1 MNKLR
6 AKSYAKVN
14 LSLDVKGKRDDG
26 YHIVNMVLQSI
37 DLCDKLEFEINSDI
51 VFECDNKYIPSD
63 GSNLIVK
70 AANLLKREFGGYGAL
85 IRLNKNIPAAAG
97 LAGGSSNAAAT
108 LVALN
113 KLWDL
118 NIDLPMLKQLAVSL
132 GADVPFCIEGGT
144 KVASGIGDVLLDIK
158 TPQLK
163 LLIVK
168 PPLFVSTKDVYTE
181 YDKLDFIENNYT
193 IKMIDAINSDSIACI
208 CRSLGNDLE
217 RVTIK
222 NYPIIGEIKKKM
234 IERGASGTLMSGS
247 GPTVFG
253 IFDNWDSLNM
263 AYNAFLN
270 EGFFVYIANTI
281 DKGIELYE

>member
-6 AKSYAKVN
+6 AKSYAKIN

-193 IKMIDAINSDSIACI
+193 IKMIDAINSGSIVDI
-208 CRSLGNDLE
+208 CSSLGNDLE

-222 NYPIIGEIKKKM
+222 NYPIIGEIKKAM
-234 IERGASGTLMSGS
+234 IKRGALGALMSGS

-253 IFDNWDSLNM
+253 IFEDWDSLSEAN
-263 AYNAFLN
+263 NAFLD
-270 EGFFVYIANTI
+270 EGFFAYIANTI

>member
-1 MNKLR
+1 MEKLM
-6 AKSYAKVN
+6 AKSYAKIN

-37 DLCDKLEFEINSDI
+37 DLCDKLEFEINDDI

-85 IRLNKNIPAAAG
+85 IRLNKNIPVAAG

-118 NIDLPMLKQLAVSL
+118 NIDLSMLKQLATSL
-132 GADVPFCIEGGT
+132 GADVPFCIDGGT

-193 IKMIDAINSDSIACI
+193 IKMIDAINSDSIAYI